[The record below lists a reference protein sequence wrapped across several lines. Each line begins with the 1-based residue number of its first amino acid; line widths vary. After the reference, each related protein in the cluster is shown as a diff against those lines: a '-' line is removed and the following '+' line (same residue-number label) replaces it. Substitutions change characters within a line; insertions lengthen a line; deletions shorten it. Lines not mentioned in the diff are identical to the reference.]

1 MKGFVM
7 IKQGSKYR
15 SKEHGYIVTVIEEYE
30 SHVYYKIGEDT
41 VDVTVALFK
50 KMFVPYGI

>member
-1 MKGFVM
+1 M